1 MAKLLGGTRIYGT
14 GTVDSTLYL
23 NSTATASSTITG
35 ALIIAGGVGIGG
47 NLYVG
52 GNIVGNVVGYAGS
65 FGYTGSFGLQGYS
78 GSRGY
83 TGSFGLQGYTGS
95 FGLQGYTGSFGLQGY
110 SGSRGYT
117 GSGGLGYSGSIGY
130 TGSGGLGYSGSF
142 GYTGSGGLGYSGSF
156 GYTGSSGASGA
167 ATTINATTSNLA
179 LNYYVLGVTTPGA
192 SATATITSLTANQIY
207 FTPASGSMY
216 AIDFLATSD
225 ARYKNV
231 TSGIPNAVDIVKKL
245 KGIKYFWNDY
255 AKRRK
260 GLQTNDLQ
268 VGLIAQDVQA
278 VLPEAVGGTPDDLS
292 IKYDK
297 IIPLLVEAIK
307 ELTERVER
315 LEKR

>member
-65 FGYTGSFGLQGYS
+65 
-78 GSRGY
+78 R
-83 TGSFGLQGYTGS
+83 
-95 FGLQGYTGSFGLQGY
+95 GYTGSFGLQGY

-207 FTPASGSMY
+207 FNPGSGSMY